1 MSSEDSNSFELLEK
15 VNPIDWINIPDPLRN
30 GLFCLKDCIFKL
42 KDLISLT
49 NSSILSNSEVVN
61 KKFEV
66 NDETSNFLKTMIE
79 TTDHNAR
86 AKITEV
92 SENLSTD
99 LIIFKKNLAQD
110 LDFKQK
116 STDKKLSIVEESM
129 FTTKKIVQCLMT
141 PNEVEEKIT
150 KAVKEAKISVKN
162 EINDY
167 IITPEIRQINVR
179 IGFIGESLDKGHAAL
194 EDSIEKFKLSVRKN
208 EEIVEERLK
217 NIENA
222 INGINEQRN
231 KDMKSYEG
239 FFKGIKSE
247 IAGVDKEINK
257 KVGLLGLNLE
267 KIQKIVQE
275 QDKKFVGF
283 KANMEK
289 IEKIEKELSDFKVN
303 QEEQFKVLE
312 EKSTKKKKKSK
323 KAKKSPS
330 KLKSE
335 DYSDSIVDTE
345 SKFEVSK
352 SPQVPELLLP
362 PQEPQNLK
370 SLNGDLTLPIN
381 QVTQNP
387 PMAVTVPPQTL
398 STSRHS
404 SKSSIPTPVH
414 SSSSPTKKKQV
425 FCKSPDMKPFDT
437 NSTHLSQAAAIIQP
451 IDLQSIDE
459 KIAKLFSDQAANF
472 RKSLNEKQIELNS
485 GLQDIREK
493 LSWFPMTINEVKG
506 KNLNE
511 ARIFTIEARLRME
524 ENSRVEQFN
533 QIVSLINQIKA
544 EISVST
550 PVSNL
555 PYLHQGRLSVRH
567 DRKHSAE
574 GFTDYIKIIPE
585 SEGKI
590 NPFVPKA
597 LKTVNKYSK
606 LN

>member
-1 MSSEDSNSFELLEK
+1 MSSEESNSFDLLAK

-30 GLFCLKDCIFKL
+30 GLFCLKDCIFRL
-42 KDLISLT
+42 KDLVSLT
-49 NSSILSNSEVVN
+49 NSAIQSNSEVIN
-61 KKFEV
+61 KRFEV
-66 NDETSNFLKTMIE
+66 NDEASNFLKTMIE

-129 FTTKKIVQCLMT
+129 FTTKKIVQCMMT

-179 IGFIGESLDKGHAAL
+179 IGFIGESSDKGHAAL

-208 EEIVEERLK
+208 EEIVEERMRS
-217 NIENA
+217 IENTL
-222 INGINEQRN
+222 NGIIEQRN

-247 IAGVDKEINK
+247 IAGIDKEINK
-257 KVGLLGLNLE
+257 KVGLLGLNAE
-267 KIQKIVQE
+267 KIQKSVQDHE
-275 QDKKFVGF
+275 KKFNGF
-283 KANMEK
+283 KAKMEK
-289 IEKIEKELSDFKVN
+289 IEKIEKELTDFKIT

-312 EKSTKKKKKSK
+312 EKSMKKKKKSK
-323 KAKKSPS
+323 KPKKSAS
-330 KLKSE
+330 KLKFE
-335 DYSDSIVDTE
+335 DNSDPLLDE
-345 SKFEVSK
+345 DSKT
-352 SPQVPELLLP
+352 PLIPDLLHP
-362 PQEPQNLK
+362 PQEPKNFK
-370 SLNGDLTLPIN
+370 VSNADLALPIN
-381 QVTQNP
+381 QITQNSAIP
-387 PMAVTVPPQTL
+387 VPPQTL
-398 STSRHS
+398 STSRQS
-404 SKSSIPTPVH
+404 SKSSIPTPVNTY
-414 SSSSPTKKKQV
+414 SSPGSKKQI
-425 FCKSPDMKPFDT
+425 FCKSPEMKPFDT
-437 NSTHLSQAAAIIQP
+437 NSTHLTQTAAIIQP

-459 KIAKLFSDQAANF
+459 KISKMFSDQAANF
-472 RKSLNEKQIELNS
+472 QKSLHEKQIELNS

-533 QIVSLINQIKA
+533 QIISLINQIKA
-544 EISVST
+544 DISVST
-550 PVSNL
+550 PISNL